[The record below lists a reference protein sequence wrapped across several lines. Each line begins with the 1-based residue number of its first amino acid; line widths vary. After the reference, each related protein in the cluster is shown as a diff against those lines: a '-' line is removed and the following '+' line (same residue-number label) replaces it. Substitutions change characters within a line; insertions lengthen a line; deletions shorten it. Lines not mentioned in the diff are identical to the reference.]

1 MARGNEREDAGRGGR
16 GRGRVAGVLAAVS
29 AALGCSSDQSIPVDE
44 PRQTAQDDVHLGTAV
59 RGARRPRYCEVSY
72 IV

>member
-44 PRQTAQDDVHLGTAV
+44 PRRTAQDDAHLGTAV
-59 RGARRPRYCEVSY
+59 RWARHATHRVVSY